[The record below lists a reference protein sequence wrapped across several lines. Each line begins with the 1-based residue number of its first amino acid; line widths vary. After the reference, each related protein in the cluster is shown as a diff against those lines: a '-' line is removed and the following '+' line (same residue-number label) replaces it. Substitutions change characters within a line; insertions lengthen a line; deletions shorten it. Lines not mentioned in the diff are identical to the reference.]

1 MADAQQLT
9 RDTHDK
15 LTKQLTK
22 LDAREQR
29 LIDLAA
35 DGLLSRAKIRERSN
49 AIKLERS
56 RIQASLTDISGE
68 LALGAD
74 RLRAC
79 LDLVSDPA
87 TLYRDAPDDTRRQL
101 NSTFYRRFYL
111 DDEPLAVAD
120 DELSPPFEQIH
131 QAHAAYQRY
140 KQLSI
145 GQRPSKPASQNVTP
159 ITNRRPNRTAGTPD
173 ENQTPV
179 LADIFPVSG
188 SSKRLMVGP
197 VGQLSN
203 LGVER

>member
-1 MADAQQLT
+1 LPPPSATSSPQPWADEQQLT

-15 LTKQLTK
+15 LTKQLSK

-35 DGLLSRAKIRERSN
+35 DGILARAKILERSN
-49 AIKLERS
+49 AIQLERS
-56 RIQASLTDISGE
+56 RIQASLTDISAE

-111 DDEPLAVAD
+111 DDEPLAVTD
-120 DELSPPFEQIH
+120 DELNPPFEEIQD
-131 QAHAAYQRY
+131 ANAAYQRY
-140 KQLSI
+140 KQLTV
-145 GQRPSKPASQNVTP
+145 GQRPNKPAMPAGSQTS
-159 ITNRRPNRTAGTPD
+159 R
-173 ENQTPV
+173 Q
-179 LADIFPVSG
+179 
-188 SSKRLMVGP
+188 
-197 VGQLSN
+197 
-203 LGVER
+203 